1 MRNRFKVGDELE
13 VLSPS
18 DSFNKIVKIEQM
30 TDLKGQPVQDAKLVQ
45 QTLLVKTQVPL
56 ASGDILRI
64 KV

>member
-18 DSFNKIVKIEQM
+18 DSFNKIIKVESMQDEKGRFIE
-30 TDLKGQPVQDAKLVQ
+30 DAKLVQ
-45 QTLLVKTQVPL
+45 QILKLKTDVPL
-56 ASGDILRI
+56 SCGYILRV